1 MSEIKEKMIDP
12 KKLSIFAV
20 TWPIFLEVLMLM
32 LLGNV
37 DVFML
42 SQYSDEAVAGVGI
55 ANQLLNMS
63 MTMFG
68 FVSAGAAVIIAQYIG
83 AKKIEDAKRVSLVA
97 MISALVFGLAVSTGF
112 ILFRFPLLRLMRLEE
127 HLIGWAATMVL
138 IVGGFI
144 FIQAILFTV
153 GSILRSHGFTRDMLI
168 VTVSMNIFNAI
179 GNAVVIFGP
188 FGLPV
193 FGVPGVAVVTAF
205 SKFLGLTIALYL
217 LNKRIPGIFKSIS
230 HQAKFP
236 FHYIKSI
243 LKIGVPAAG
252 ENLSFQGY
260 QLVMISLIGT
270 LGTIALTT
278 KIYHRSINFFIIL
291 FTISIANGA
300 SIIIGQLM
308 GAKEYDEIYKRC
320 LRYLK
325 YGIIASIIGPTLLFF
340 FHRPILGLFTNN
352 EQIFET
358 AIILFFLGI
367 ILEPGRAFNIVII
380 GALRATGD
388 VKFPVVMGIIFQW
401 GVGVLFGFIFGIV
414 FGWGLVGIMIAALLD
429 EWIRGI
435 IMLFRWRSRVWQNM
449 SVVVEEK
456 A

>member
-1 MSEIKEKMIDP
+1 MSEIKEKIIDP
-12 KKLSIFAV
+12 KKLSIFVV
-20 TWPIFLEVLMLM
+20 TWPIFLEILLLM

-37 DVFML
+37 DILML
-42 SQYSDEAVAGVGI
+42 SQYSDEAVAGVGV
-55 ANQLLNMS
+55 ANQLLHMS
-63 MTMFG
+63 ITVFG
-68 FVSAGAAVIIAQYIG
+68 LVSAGAAVIISQYIG

-97 MISALVFGLAVSTGF
+97 IISALVFGLVVSTGF
-112 ILFRFPLLRLMRLEE
+112 IVFRFPLLRLMRLEE
-127 HLIGWAATMVL
+127 HLIQWAGTMVL
-138 IVGGFI
+138 VVGGFI
-144 FIQAILFTV
+144 FIQAILFTI
-153 GSILRSHGFTRDMLI
+153 GAILRSHGYTRDMLI
-168 VTVSMNIFNAI
+168 VTVMMNIFNAI
-179 GNAVVIFGP
+179 GNAFVIFGL

-193 FGVPGVAVVTAF
+193 FGVLGVAVVTAF
-205 SKFLGLTIALYL
+205 SKFLGLAIALYL
-217 LNKRIPGIFKSIS
+217 LNKRIPGIFRSIS
-230 HQAKFP
+230 KKARFP
-236 FHYIKSI
+236 FHYVKSI

-325 YGIIASIIGPTLLFF
+325 YGVIASVIGATLLFF
-340 FHRPILGLFTNN
+340 FHRPILGLFTDN

-388 VKFPVVMGIIFQW
+388 VKFPVLMGIIFQW
-401 GVGVLFGFIFGIV
+401 GVGVLLGFIFGIV

-449 SVVVEEK
+449 RVVVEE
-456 A
+456 